1 MVRDD
6 NGKSTACARHWRV
19 CERGQ
24 ALIEFALAAPLLVLL
39 VAGIVQFGVALN
51 FWLDMHRIAN
61 QGARWA
67 VVDCG
72 PGGGGFDPCNPT
84 LEAYLEQQPIAG
96 GSNPD
101 VAICYESKTG
111 EGPGG
116 EEAVAG
122 DAVTVK
128 LTDAFTMVPII
139 GVGTVDLSAS
149 ATMRLEQKPT
159 GTLAGYP
166 LCA

>member
-1 MVRDD
+1 MPHDEI
-6 NGKSTACARHWRV
+6 GKSAASARHRRPR
-19 CERGQ
+19 ERGQ
-24 ALIEFALAAPLLVLL
+24 ALVEFALAAPVLVLL

-67 VVDCG
+67 VVNCG
-72 PGGGGFDPCNPT
+72 PADGFDPCNPT
-84 LEAYLEQQPIAG
+84 LETYLEQQPIAG

-116 EEAVAG
+116 PEAVAG
-122 DAVTVK
+122 DAVTVG

-139 GVGTVDLSAS
+139 GVGTVDLTAT

>member
-1 MVRDD
+1 MDRVPI
-6 NGKSTACARHWRV
+6 GKRTARARYWRPR
-19 CERGQ
+19 ERGQ
-24 ALIEFALAAPLLVLL
+24 ALVEFAIAAPLLILL
-39 VAGIVQFGVALN
+39 AAGIVQFGVALN

-72 PGGGGFDPCNPT
+72 PAGGFDPCSPT
-84 LEAYLEQQPIAG
+84 LEAYLEEQPVAG

-101 VAICYESKTG
+101 AEICYESMTG
-111 EGPGG
+111 QGPDG

-122 DAVTVK
+122 DPITVR
-128 LTDAFTMVPII
+128 LTDGFTMVPII
-139 GVGTVDLSAS
+139 GVGTIDLTAS

-159 GTLAGYP
+159 GTLAGHP
-166 LCA
+166 LCS

>member
-1 MVRDD
+1 MFRVEVVE
-6 NGKSTACARHWRV
+6 STASARRQ
-19 CERGQ
+19 RGQ
-24 ALIEFALAAPLLVLL
+24 ALVEFALAAPVLVLL

-67 VVDCG
+67 VVNCG
-72 PGGGGFDPCNPT
+72 PSGGFDPCSPT
-84 LEAYLEQQPIAG
+84 LEAYLEQQPIAA

-101 VAICYESKTG
+101 VAICYESMTG

-116 EEAVAG
+116 PEAVAG
-122 DAVTVK
+122 DAVTVR

-139 GVGTVDLSAS
+139 GVGTVDLTAS

>member
-1 MVRDD
+1 MVRV
-6 NGKSTACARHWRV
+6 GVGESTVRTRPARP

-24 ALIEFALAAPLLVLL
+24 ALVEFSIAAPVFILL

-67 VVDCG
+67 VVNCG
-72 PGGGGFDPCNPT
+72 AAGGFDPCNPT
-84 LEAYLEQQPIAG
+84 LDTYLEQMTVAQG
-96 GSNPD
+96 NNPD
-101 VAICYESKTG
+101 VEVCYESMTG
-111 EGPGG
+111 QGPGG
-116 EEAVAG
+116 AEAVTG
-122 DAVTVK
+122 DPVTVK
-128 LTDAFTMVPII
+128 MTDAFTMVPII
-139 GVGTVDLSAS
+139 GVGTINLTAS

-166 LCA
+166 LCS

>member
-1 MVRDD
+1 MIRVGIGTR
-6 NGKSTACARHWRV
+6 TACARHRRPS
-19 CERGQ
+19 ERGQ
-24 ALIEFALAAPLLVLL
+24 ALVEFALAAPLLVLL

-67 VVDCG
+67 VVNCG
-72 PGGGGFDPCNPT
+72 LAGGFDPCNPT

-101 VAICYESKTG
+101 VAICYESMTG
-111 EGPGG
+111 EESGGPV
-116 EEAVAG
+116 AVAG
-122 DAVTVK
+122 DAVTVR
-128 LTDAFTMVPII
+128 LTDGFTMVPII
-139 GVGTVDLSAS
+139 GVGTLDLTAS

-159 GTLAGYP
+159 GSLAGHP